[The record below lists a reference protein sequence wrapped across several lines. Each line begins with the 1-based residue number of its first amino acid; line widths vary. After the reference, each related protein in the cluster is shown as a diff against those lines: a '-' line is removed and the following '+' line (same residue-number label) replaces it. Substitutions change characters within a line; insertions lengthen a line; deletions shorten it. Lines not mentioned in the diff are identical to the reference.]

1 MRYCKNY
8 QFNGGIRAIRLGW
21 SLAGPPLMTVYC
33 YIFDHTMI
41 DTGQSHMQ
49 KEVLTIAGENDVR
62 QVFLTHHHEDHSGNA
77 AAIRK
82 YLDADVY
89 GHRFTVEKL
98 KAPYPILP
106 YQKYIWGKSTPLDVK
121 EFPDEPLTSLGRI
134 VPVFTPGHAK
144 DHTVFFLPERGI
156 LFSGDLYLADRIKFF
171 RSDEDMGTQIESL
184 KTVAGLDF
192 DTLLCAHNP
201 KPAKGRN
208 HIRNKLEF
216 LENLYGAIIS
226 FYEKGLPEKQIFK
239 QLKLREAY
247 LTKYICFGNVSMRNG
262 VRSAIRHYEHQ
273 ADAKTKGGKN
283 DQGLLSKIETL

>member
-1 MRYCKNY
+1 MRYCKTY
-8 QFNGGIRAIRLGW
+8 QFDGGIRAIRLGW
-21 SLAGPPLMTVYC
+21 SLAGPPLMMVYC
-33 YIFDHTMI
+33 YILNDMMI

-49 KEVLTIAGENDVR
+49 NEVLKIARQNGVR
-62 QVFLTHHHEDHSGNA
+62 KVFLTHHHEDHSGNA
-77 AAIRK
+77 AAIHK
-82 YLDADVY
+82 SLGADVY
-89 GHRFTVEKL
+89 GHGLTAEKL

-121 EFPDEPLTSLGRI
+121 EFPDNPLTSLGRI

-184 KTVAGLDF
+184 KTVAGLYF

-201 KPAKGRN
+201 KPAKGGN
-208 HIRNKLEF
+208 HIRSKLEF

-226 FYEKGLPEKQIFK
+226 LYEKGLPEKQIFK

-247 LTKYICFGNVSMRNG
+247 LTKYMCFGNVSMRNG

-273 ADAKTKGGKN
+273 ADVRRNGGKN
-283 DQGLLSKIETL
+283 DQSLLSKIKTL